1 MEPPPRSFA
10 PTKAHLVDRYIIVL
24 YLLIVKTNKN
34 KQGEISDMSENK
46 NEKQLTWA
54 DIEVA
59 LATEIVEESK
69 KKSKRW
75 FTAWI
80 VTAAAL
86 VASNLAWI
94 LGGIKK

>member
-1 MEPPPRSFA
+1 
-10 PTKAHLVDRYIIVL
+10 
-24 YLLIVKTNKN
+24 
-34 KQGEISDMSENK
+34 MSEIK
-46 NEKQLTWA
+46 NESQLTLA

-80 VTAAAL
+80 VTVTAL
-86 VASNLAWI
+86 VASNLVWI
-94 LGGIKK
+94 AGEMK

>member
-1 MEPPPRSFA
+1 
-10 PTKAHLVDRYIIVL
+10 
-24 YLLIVKTNKN
+24 
-34 KQGEISDMSENK
+34 MSEIK
-46 NEKQLTWA
+46 SESQPTWA

-69 KKSKRW
+69 KKSRKW

-80 VTAAAL
+80 VTVAAL

-94 LGGIKK
+94 IGGISE

>member
-1 MEPPPRSFA
+1 
-10 PTKAHLVDRYIIVL
+10 
-24 YLLIVKTNKN
+24 
-34 KQGEISDMSENK
+34 MSELK

-94 LGGIKK
+94 AGGMK

>member
-1 MEPPPRSFA
+1 MREKVA
-10 PTKAHLVDRYIIVL
+10 KE
-24 YLLIVKTNKN
+24 K
-34 KQGEISDMSENK
+34 ENI
-46 NEKQLTWA
+46 TWN
-54 DIEVA
+54 DIELA

-69 KKSKRW
+69 KKSRKW

-94 LGGIKK
+94 LGGIEK

>member
-1 MEPPPRSFA
+1 
-10 PTKAHLVDRYIIVL
+10 
-24 YLLIVKTNKN
+24 
-34 KQGEISDMSENK
+34 MSENK
-46 NEKQLTWA
+46 NEKQLTWD

-69 KKSKRW
+69 KKSRRW
-75 FTAWI
+75 FTAWV

-86 VASNLAWI
+86 VASNLVWI

>member
-1 MEPPPRSFA
+1 
-10 PTKAHLVDRYIIVL
+10 
-24 YLLIVKTNKN
+24 
-34 KQGEISDMSENK
+34 MSEIK
-46 NEKQLTWA
+46 SESQPTWT

-94 LGGIKK
+94 AGEMK

>member
-1 MEPPPRSFA
+1 
-10 PTKAHLVDRYIIVL
+10 
-24 YLLIVKTNKN
+24 
-34 KQGEISDMSENK
+34 MSELK
-46 NEKQLTWA
+46 NEKQITWS

-69 KKSKRW
+69 KKSRKW

-80 VTAAAL
+80 VTVAAL

-94 LGGIKK
+94 AGEIK

>member
-1 MEPPPRSFA
+1 
-10 PTKAHLVDRYIIVL
+10 
-24 YLLIVKTNKN
+24 
-34 KQGEISDMSENK
+34 MSEIK
-46 NEKQLTWA
+46 NENQFTWA

-59 LATEIVEESK
+59 LATDIVEESK

-94 LGGIKK
+94 LGEMK

>member
-1 MEPPPRSFA
+1 
-10 PTKAHLVDRYIIVL
+10 
-24 YLLIVKTNKN
+24 
-34 KQGEISDMSENK
+34 MSKNK
-46 NEKQLTWA
+46 NESQLTWA

-86 VASNLAWI
+86 VASNLAWVFGEI
-94 LGGIKK
+94 R

>member
-1 MEPPPRSFA
+1 
-10 PTKAHLVDRYIIVL
+10 
-24 YLLIVKTNKN
+24 
-34 KQGEISDMSENK
+34 MSEIK
-46 NEKQLTWA
+46 NESQFTWA

-69 KKSKRW
+69 RKSKKW

-86 VASNLAWI
+86 VASNLAWVF
-94 LGGIKK
+94 GEIK

>member
-1 MEPPPRSFA
+1 
-10 PTKAHLVDRYIIVL
+10 
-24 YLLIVKTNKN
+24 
-34 KQGEISDMSENK
+34 MSKIK
-46 NEKQLTWA
+46 NENQPTWA
-54 DIEVA
+54 DIEVV

-75 FTAWI
+75 FIAWI

-94 LGGIKK
+94 LGEMK

>member
-1 MEPPPRSFA
+1 
-10 PTKAHLVDRYIIVL
+10 
-24 YLLIVKTNKN
+24 
-34 KQGEISDMSENK
+34 MSEIK
-46 NEKQLTWA
+46 SKSQLTWA

-69 KKSKRW
+69 RKSKRW

-86 VASNLAWI
+86 VVSNLAWI
-94 LGGIKK
+94 AGEIK

>member
-1 MEPPPRSFA
+1 
-10 PTKAHLVDRYIIVL
+10 
-24 YLLIVKTNKN
+24 
-34 KQGEISDMSENK
+34 MSEIK
-46 NEKQLTWA
+46 NESQPTWA

-86 VASNLAWI
+86 VASNLVWI
-94 LGGIKK
+94 IGGISE

>member
-1 MEPPPRSFA
+1 
-10 PTKAHLVDRYIIVL
+10 
-24 YLLIVKTNKN
+24 
-34 KQGEISDMSENK
+34 MSEIR
-46 NEKQLTWA
+46 NENQLTWA

-69 KKSKRW
+69 KKSKIW

-80 VTAAAL
+80 VTVAAL

-94 LGGIKK
+94 AGEMK

>member
-1 MEPPPRSFA
+1 
-10 PTKAHLVDRYIIVL
+10 
-24 YLLIVKTNKN
+24 
-34 KQGEISDMSENK
+34 MSEIR
-46 NEKQLTWA
+46 NENQPTWT

-75 FTAWI
+75 FTPWI
-80 VTAAAL
+80 VTVAAL

-94 LGGIKK
+94 LGEMK

>member
-1 MEPPPRSFA
+1 
-10 PTKAHLVDRYIIVL
+10 
-24 YLLIVKTNKN
+24 
-34 KQGEISDMSENK
+34 MSEIK
-46 NEKQLTWA
+46 NESQLTWS
-54 DIEVA
+54 DIEVV

-69 KKSKRW
+69 RKSKRW

-94 LGGIKK
+94 LGEMK

>member
-1 MEPPPRSFA
+1 
-10 PTKAHLVDRYIIVL
+10 
-24 YLLIVKTNKN
+24 
-34 KQGEISDMSENK
+34 MSEIK
-46 NEKQLTWA
+46 SESQPTWA
-54 DIEVA
+54 DIEVV

-94 LGGIKK
+94 VGEMK

>member
-1 MEPPPRSFA
+1 
-10 PTKAHLVDRYIIVL
+10 
-24 YLLIVKTNKN
+24 
-34 KQGEISDMSENK
+34 MSEIK
-46 NEKQLTWA
+46 SESQPTWA

-80 VTAAAL
+80 ITVAAL
-86 VASNLAWI
+86 VAGNLAWI
-94 LGGIKK
+94 LGEMK

>member
-1 MEPPPRSFA
+1 
-10 PTKAHLVDRYIIVL
+10 
-24 YLLIVKTNKN
+24 
-34 KQGEISDMSENK
+34 MSEIR
-46 NEKQLTWA
+46 NENQPIWA

-80 VTAAAL
+80 VTVTAL

-94 LGGIKK
+94 LGEMK

>member
-1 MEPPPRSFA
+1 
-10 PTKAHLVDRYIIVL
+10 
-24 YLLIVKTNKN
+24 
-34 KQGEISDMSENK
+34 MSEIK
-46 NEKQLTWA
+46 NESQLTRA

-69 KKSKRW
+69 KKSKKW

-86 VASNLAWI
+86 VASNLAWVF
-94 LGGIKK
+94 GEIK

>member
-1 MEPPPRSFA
+1 MSRNS
-10 PTKAHLVDRYIIVL
+10 
-24 YLLIVKTNKN
+24 TNKC
-34 KQGEISDMSENK
+34 ENVP
-46 NEKQLTWA
+46 TW
-54 DIEVA
+54 DELEFI

-80 VTAAAL
+80 VTAATL

-94 LGGIKK
+94 VGKVR

>member
-1 MEPPPRSFA
+1 
-10 PTKAHLVDRYIIVL
+10 
-24 YLLIVKTNKN
+24 
-34 KQGEISDMSENK
+34 MSEIR
-46 NEKQLTWA
+46 NENQPTWT

-59 LATEIVEESK
+59 LATEIVAESK

-80 VTAAAL
+80 VTVAAL

-94 LGGIKK
+94 LGEMK

>member
-1 MEPPPRSFA
+1 
-10 PTKAHLVDRYIIVL
+10 
-24 YLLIVKTNKN
+24 
-34 KQGEISDMSENK
+34 MSELK
-46 NEKQLTWA
+46 NEKQITWS

-94 LGGIKK
+94 AGGISE